1 MHGSARSR
9 AGRVACLFV
18 FVALFCPGA
27 GWGTSRVALVVG
39 NGGYDGNKI
48 SRLENPV
55 NDAELMAKTLE
66 KVGFQVDLVTDAD
79 QAKIKASIKKFGKK
93 LVAAGRDSVGLFYY
107 AGHGVEIKGQN
118 YLIPIGAEIEI
129 EVDFGTDAVPA
140 DWVLSRMGAARNRLN
155 MVILDAC
162 RDNPFQ
168 ATVRGESPGLAPMNA
183 PSGTLIAYA
192 AAPKQLAKDGEGKN
206 SPYTEQL
213 AKFLVE
219 PGLKVEDVFK
229 RVRVAVEAMTNEEQ
243 TPWENSSLRG
253 DFYFVAKVEKP
264 PPKPAPKT
272 VVKTE
277 PSELTVQ
284 QLAARAYEAAERV
297 NTIFSYRLFV
307 EQHPDTLYAKLAGE
321 QIRKLERAT
330 MPSAEEV
337 EASLGLKPAEREQI
351 QTSLWAL
358 GFNAG
363 VPDGKFGSRTREA
376 IRKWQASRGHETT
389 SHLDAGSKNALLA
402 AVPDLSGPIWLTAQN
417 KPCEVWNPNAKPGE
431 TLTWSGG
438 CLDGKASG
446 SGRQVWRG
454 SYGESVYK
462 GEVRAG
468 KTHGRGVMKYANGNR
483 YEGEW
488 RASKRHGRGVHTWSA
503 GSRYEGEWRDGKRS
517 GRGNHTWSDGS
528 RYEGEWRDDK
538 RSGRGVVKYATGNR
552 YEGEWRASKRHGR
565 GIFTW
570 SDGSRYEGDIVDDNL
585 TGRGVYTWSDG
596 SRYEGDFVDGKQT
609 GRGVYT
615 GSDGSH
621 YEGDYVDGKLTGR
634 GVMKYTDGNLY
645 EGDFVDAKRTGRGV
659 MKFASGH
666 RYEGEWRD
674 DKRTGRGVMK
684 FASGNRYEGKWRDD
698 KPHGHGTYTRSKGR
712 RYEGQWRKGCFGSR
726 GEKRAF
732 IGTTAKACKFK

>member
-39 NGGYDGNKI
+39 NGGYDGNRI

-272 VVKTE
+272 VVKTK

-297 NTIFSYRLFV
+297 DTIFSYRLFV

-321 QIRKLERAT
+321 QIRKLERAVT
-330 MPSAEEV
+330 PPAPSPEAV
-337 EASLGLKPAEREQI
+337 EASLGLKPAERERVQI
-351 QTSLWAL
+351 GLRAL
-358 GFNAG
+358 GFNPG
-363 VPDGKFGSRTREA
+363 SPDGKFGRNTRNAIQAWQRRTD
-376 IRKWQASRGHETT
+376 IRQQDT
-389 SHLDAGSKNALLA
+389 
-402 AVPDLSGPIWLTAQN
+402 
-417 KPCEVWNPNAKPGE
+417 
-431 TLTWSGG
+431 
-438 CLDGKASG
+438 
-446 SGRQVWRG
+446 
-454 SYGESVYK
+454 
-462 GEVRAG
+462 
-468 KTHGRGVMKYANGNR
+468 
-483 YEGEW
+483 
-488 RASKRHGRGVHTWSA
+488 
-503 GSRYEGEWRDGKRS
+503 
-517 GRGNHTWSDGS
+517 
-528 RYEGEWRDDK
+528 
-538 RSGRGVVKYATGNR
+538 
-552 YEGEWRASKRHGR
+552 
-565 GIFTW
+565 
-570 SDGSRYEGDIVDDNL
+570 
-585 TGRGVYTWSDG
+585 
-596 SRYEGDFVDGKQT
+596 
-609 GRGVYT
+609 
-615 GSDGSH
+615 
-621 YEGDYVDGKLTGR
+621 
-634 GVMKYTDGNLY
+634 
-645 EGDFVDAKRTGRGV
+645 
-659 MKFASGH
+659 
-666 RYEGEWRD
+666 
-674 DKRTGRGVMK
+674 
-684 FASGNRYEGKWRDD
+684 
-698 KPHGHGTYTRSKGR
+698 
-712 RYEGQWRKGCFGSR
+712 
-726 GEKRAF
+726 
-732 IGTTAKACKFK
+732 